1 MESGNRKVTV
11 TYYGMLAEKLRINSE
26 ELELPSGEV
35 NLREFFVDAHP
46 ELNAFTFTAAVDL
59 EYTDTLAEQTQP
71 QKIDLMPPFA
81 GG

>member
-1 MESGNRKVTV
+1 MESSKRKVTV
-11 TYYGMLAEKLRINSE
+11 TYYGMLAEKLSIQSE
-26 ELELPSGEV
+26 ELELPSGDV
-35 NLREFFVDAHP
+35 NLREFFIEKHP

-59 EYTDTLAEQTQP
+59 EYTDTLTQQTQP